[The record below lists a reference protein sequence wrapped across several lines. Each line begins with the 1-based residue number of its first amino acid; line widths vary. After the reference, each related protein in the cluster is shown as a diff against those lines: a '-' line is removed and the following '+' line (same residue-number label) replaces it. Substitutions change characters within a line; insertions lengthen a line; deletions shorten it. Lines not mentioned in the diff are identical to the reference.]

1 MKIHGLENT
10 SEYSSKDTYR
20 FLFRFITK
28 ALFIALLFIIISIS
42 SIALIV
48 IGDSV
53 YNMKKGNNVVPL
65 IGGYVIITPSMVP
78 TIKVKDAV
86 LVKRT
91 NNTDLTIG
99 DIITFKSTDVRYNG
113 LIITHRIVGTQTI
126 TNGDLVYRTKGD
138 NNRIEDS
145 AVVDFKNV
153 YGKVILKL
161 PKLGYVKDFI
171 AKPIGFIMLII
182 VPLLGIIGI
191 NIANL
196 RKKREMI

>member
-65 IGGYVIITPSMVP
+65 IGGYVIIT
-78 TIKVKDAV
+78 
-86 LVKRT
+86 
-91 NNTDLTIG
+91 
-99 DIITFKSTDVRYNG
+99 
-113 LIITHRIVGTQTI
+113 HRSVGTQTI

-196 RKKREMI
+196 REKREMI